1 MYIFNF
7 FIIVLLIYLDFLIL
21 SMIRSAI
28 KVSLPIMFGFVPLGV
43 AFGLLF
49 QNLGYPWYFA
59 SLMGIIVY
67 AGAAQFMAIGFLSA
81 GLGVIEIAMSTFF
94 LNSRHMF
101 YGLSFL
107 ESFGN
112 WNIRK
117 LYLIFGMTDE
127 TYALLTTIK
136 VPDSYLKERY
146 YLYITLFSQIYWVLG
161 CTIGALLADIL
172 TFNTDGMEFAAT
184 ALFVVLLIEQWIMVR
199 RLLPFILGFIS
210 SIIALMFFIEHML
223 LVAILLSIASIVFL
237 RLIKSELS

>member
-1 MYIFNF
+1 M
-7 FIIVLLIYLDFLIL
+7 VQ
-21 SMIRSAI
+21 SAFKI
-28 KVSLPIMFGFVPLGV
+28 SLPIMFGFVPLGI

-49 QNLGYPWYFA
+49 QDLGYPWYFA

-67 AGAAQFMAIGFLSA
+67 AGAAQFMSIGFLSA
-81 GLGVIEIAMSTFF
+81 GLGAVENAMSTFF

-127 TYALLTTIK
+127 TYALLTTIQ
-136 VPDSYLKERY
+136 VPDSFVKERY
-146 YLYITLFSQIYWVLG
+146 YLYITLFAQFYWVLG

-172 TFNTDGMEFAAT
+172 AFNTDGMEFAAT
-184 ALFVVLLIEQWIMVR
+184 ALFVVLLIEQWIIVR
-199 RLLPFILGFIS
+199 RLLPFIVGFVS
-210 SIIALMFFIEHML
+210 SVIALAFFINHML
-223 LVAILLSIASIVFL
+223 LVAIMISIASIVFM
-237 RLIKSELS
+237 RLIKGSES

>member
-1 MYIFNF
+1 M
-7 FIIVLLIYLDFLIL
+7 V
-21 SMIRSAI
+21 RSAVKI
-28 KVSLPIMFGFVPLGV
+28 SLPIMFGFVPLGI

-49 QNLGYPWYFA
+49 QDLGYPWYFA

-81 GLGVIEIAMSTFF
+81 GLGVVEIAMSTFF

-112 WNIRK
+112 WNMRK

-136 VPDSYLKERY
+136 VPERFVKERY
-146 YLYITLFSQIYWVLG
+146 YLYITLFAQFYWVLG
-161 CTIGALLADIL
+161 CTIGAILADVL

-184 ALFVVLLIEQWIMVR
+184 ALFVVLLIEQWIIVR
-199 RLLPFILGFIS
+199 RLLPFIIGFTS
-210 SIIALMFFIEHML
+210 SVIALVFFINHML
-223 LVAILLSIASIVFL
+223 LTAIMISIASIVFM
-237 RLIKSELS
+237 RLIKGSQS

>member
-1 MYIFNF
+1 MVQSTFKI
-7 FIIVLLIYLDFLIL
+7 
-21 SMIRSAI
+21 
-28 KVSLPIMFGFVPLGV
+28 SLPILFGFVPLGI

-49 QNLGYPWYFA
+49 QDLGYPWYFA

-81 GLGVIEIAMSTFF
+81 GLGVVEIAMSTFF

-127 TYALLTTIK
+127 TYALLTTIQ
-136 VPDSYLKERY
+136 VPDSFVKERY
-146 YLYITLFSQIYWVLG
+146 YLYITLFAQFYWVLG

-172 TFNTDGMEFAAT
+172 AFNTDGMEFAAT
-184 ALFVVLLIEQWIMVR
+184 ALFVVLLIEQWIIVR
-199 RLLPFILGFIS
+199 RLLPFIVGFVS
-210 SIIALMFFIEHML
+210 SVIALAFFINHML
-223 LVAILLSIASIVFL
+223 LVAIMISIASIVFM
-237 RLIKSELS
+237 RLIKGSES

>member
-1 MYIFNF
+1 M
-7 FIIVLLIYLDFLIL
+7 V
-21 SMIRSAI
+21 RSAVKI
-28 KVSLPIMFGFVPLGV
+28 SLPIMFCFVPLGI

-49 QNLGYPWYFA
+49 QDLGYPWYFA

-81 GLGVIEIAMSTFF
+81 GLGVVEIAMSTFF

-136 VPDSYLKERY
+136 VPERFVKERY
-146 YLYITLFSQIYWVLG
+146 YLYITLFAQFYWVLG
-161 CTIGALLADIL
+161 CTIGAILADVL

-184 ALFVVLLIEQWIMVR
+184 ALFVVLLIEQWIIVR
-199 RLLPFILGFIS
+199 RLLPFIVGFIS
-210 SIIALMFFIEHML
+210 SIIALVFFINHML
-223 LVAILLSIASIVFL
+223 LTAIMISITSIVFM
-237 RLIKSELS
+237 RLIKGSQS

>member
-1 MYIFNF
+1 M
-7 FIIVLLIYLDFLIL
+7 VQ
-21 SMIRSAI
+21 SAF
-28 KVSLPIMFGFVPLGV
+28 KVSLPIMFGFVPLGI

-49 QNLGYPWYFA
+49 QDLGYPWYFA

-81 GLGVIEIAMSTFF
+81 GLGVVEIAMSTFF

-127 TYALLTTIK
+127 TYALLTTIQ
-136 VPDSYLKERY
+136 VPDSFVKEQY
-146 YLYITLFSQIYWVLG
+146 YLYITLFAQFYWVLG

-172 TFNTDGMEFAAT
+172 AFNTDGMEFAAT
-184 ALFVVLLIEQWIMVR
+184 ALFVVLLIEQWIIVR
-199 RLLPFILGFIS
+199 RLLPFIVGFVS
-210 SIIALMFFIEHML
+210 SVIALAFFINHML
-223 LVAILLSIASIVFL
+223 LVAIMISIASIVFM
-237 RLIKSELS
+237 RLIKGSES

>member
-1 MYIFNF
+1 
-7 FIIVLLIYLDFLIL
+7 
-21 SMIRSAI
+21 
-28 KVSLPIMFGFVPLGV
+28 MFGFVPLGI

-49 QNLGYPWYFA
+49 QDLGYPWYFA

-81 GLGVIEIAMSTFF
+81 GLGVVEIAMSTFF

-127 TYALLTTIK
+127 TYALLTTIQ
-136 VPDSYLKERY
+136 VPESFVKERY
-146 YLYITLFSQIYWVLG
+146 YLYITLFAQFYWVLG
-161 CTIGALLADIL
+161 CTIGAILADVL

-184 ALFVVLLIEQWIMVR
+184 ALFVVLLIEQWIIVR
-199 RLLPFILGFIS
+199 RLLPFIVGFIS
-210 SIIALMFFIEHML
+210 SIIALVFFINHML
-223 LVAILLSIASIVFL
+223 LTAIMISIASIVFM
-237 RLIKSELS
+237 RLIKGSQS

>member
-1 MYIFNF
+1 LAF
-7 FIIVLLIYLDFLIL
+7 FKLLFIE
-21 SMIRSAI
+21 MIRSAI
-28 KVSLPIMFGFVPLGV
+28 KISLPIMFGFVPLGI

-49 QNLGYPWYFA
+49 QDLGYPWYFA

-67 AGAAQFMAIGFLSA
+67 AGAAQFMAIGFLSV
-81 GLGVIEIAMSTFF
+81 GLGIVEIAMSTFF

-112 WNIRK
+112 WNLRK

-136 VPDSYLKERY
+136 VPKSFQKERY
-146 YLYITLFSQIYWVLG
+146 YLYITLFSQIYWVIG

-172 TFNTDGMEFAAT
+172 TFNTNGMEFAAT

-199 RLLPFILGFIS
+199 KLLPFIVGFIS
-210 SIIALMFFIEHML
+210 SIIALVFFLDHML
-223 LVAILLSIASIVFL
+223 LVAIMVSIISIVLL
-237 RLIKSELS
+237 RLIKVNHYE

>member
-1 MYIFNF
+1 
-7 FIIVLLIYLDFLIL
+7 
-21 SMIRSAI
+21 
-28 KVSLPIMFGFVPLGV
+28 MFGFVPLGI

-49 QNLGYPWYFA
+49 QDLGYPWYFA

-81 GLGVIEIAMSTFF
+81 GLGVVEIAMSTFF

-127 TYALLTTIK
+127 TYALLTTIQ
-136 VPDSYLKERY
+136 VPERFVKERY
-146 YLYITLFSQIYWVLG
+146 YLYITLFAQFYWVLG
-161 CTIGALLADIL
+161 CTIGAILADVL

-184 ALFVVLLIEQWIMVR
+184 ALFVVLLIEQWIIVR
-199 RLLPFILGFIS
+199 RLLPFIVGFIS
-210 SIIALMFFIEHML
+210 SIIALVFFINHML
-223 LVAILLSIASIVFL
+223 LTAIMISIASIVFM
-237 RLIKSELS
+237 RLIKGSQS

>member
-1 MYIFNF
+1 M
-7 FIIVLLIYLDFLIL
+7 VQ
-21 SMIRSAI
+21 SAFKI
-28 KVSLPIMFGFVPLGV
+28 SLPIMFGFVPLGI

-49 QNLGYPWYFA
+49 QDLGYPWYFA

-67 AGAAQFMAIGFLSA
+67 AGAGQFMAIGFLSA
-81 GLGVIEIAMSTFF
+81 GLGVVEIAMSTFF

-127 TYALLTTIK
+127 TYALLTTIQ
-136 VPDSYLKERY
+136 VPDSFVKERY
-146 YLYITLFSQIYWVLG
+146 YLYITLFAQFYWVLG

-172 TFNTDGMEFAAT
+172 AFNTDGMEFAAT
-184 ALFVVLLIEQWIMVR
+184 ALFVVLLIEQWIIVR
-199 RLLPFILGFIS
+199 RLLPFIVGFVS
-210 SIIALMFFIEHML
+210 SVIALAFFINHML
-223 LVAILLSIASIVFL
+223 LVAIMISIASIVFM
-237 RLIKSELS
+237 RLIKGSES

>member
-1 MYIFNF
+1 
-7 FIIVLLIYLDFLIL
+7 
-21 SMIRSAI
+21 
-28 KVSLPIMFGFVPLGV
+28 MFGFVPLGI

-49 QNLGYPWYFA
+49 QDLGYPWYFA

-81 GLGVIEIAMSTFF
+81 GLGVVEIAMSTFF

-112 WNIRK
+112 WNMRK

-136 VPDSYLKERY
+136 VPERFVKERY
-146 YLYITLFSQIYWVLG
+146 YLYITLFAQFYWVLG
-161 CTIGALLADIL
+161 CTIGAILADVL

-184 ALFVVLLIEQWIMVR
+184 ALFVVLLIEQWIIVR
-199 RLLPFILGFIS
+199 RLLPFIVGFIS
-210 SIIALMFFIEHML
+210 SIIALVFFINHML
-223 LVAILLSIASIVFL
+223 LTAIMISIASIVFM
-237 RLIKSELS
+237 RLIKGSQS

>member
-1 MYIFNF
+1 
-7 FIIVLLIYLDFLIL
+7 
-21 SMIRSAI
+21 
-28 KVSLPIMFGFVPLGV
+28 MFGFVPLGI

-49 QNLGYPWYFA
+49 QDLGYPWYFA
-59 SLMGIIVY
+59 SLMGIIFY

-81 GLGVIEIAMSTFF
+81 GLGVVEIAMSTFF

-136 VPDSYLKERY
+136 VPERFVKERY
-146 YLYITLFSQIYWVLG
+146 YLYITLFAQFYWVLG
-161 CTIGALLADIL
+161 CTIGAILADVL

-184 ALFVVLLIEQWIMVR
+184 ALFVVLLIEQWIIVR
-199 RLLPFILGFIS
+199 RLLPFIVGFIS
-210 SIIALMFFIEHML
+210 SIIALVFFLNHML
-223 LVAILLSIASIVFL
+223 LTAIMISIASIVFM
-237 RLIKSELS
+237 RLIKGSQS

>member
-1 MYIFNF
+1 M
-7 FIIVLLIYLDFLIL
+7 VQ
-21 SMIRSAI
+21 SAFKI
-28 KVSLPIMFGFVPLGV
+28 SLPIMFGFVPLGI

-49 QNLGYPWYFA
+49 QDLGYPWYFA

-67 AGAAQFMAIGFLSA
+67 AGAAQFMAISFLSA
-81 GLGVIEIAMSTFF
+81 GLGVVEIAMSTFF

-127 TYALLTTIK
+127 TYALLTTIQ
-136 VPDSYLKERY
+136 VPDSFVKERY
-146 YLYITLFSQIYWVLG
+146 YLYITLFAQFYWVLG

-172 TFNTDGMEFAAT
+172 AFNTDGMEFAAT
-184 ALFVVLLIEQWIMVR
+184 ALFVVLLIEQWIIVR
-199 RLLPFILGFIS
+199 RLLPFIIGFVS
-210 SIIALMFFIEHML
+210 SVIALTFFINHML
-223 LVAILLSIASIVFL
+223 LVAIMISIASIVFM
-237 RLIKSELS
+237 RLIKGSES

>member
-1 MYIFNF
+1 M
-7 FIIVLLIYLDFLIL
+7 VQ
-21 SMIRSAI
+21 SAFKI
-28 KVSLPIMFGFVPLGV
+28 SLPIMFGFVPLGI

-49 QNLGYPWYFA
+49 QDLGYPWYFA

-81 GLGVIEIAMSTFF
+81 GLGVVEIAMSTFF

-127 TYALLTTIK
+127 TYALLTTIQ
-136 VPDSYLKERY
+136 VPDSFVKERY
-146 YLYITLFSQIYWVLG
+146 YLYITLFAQFYWVLG

-172 TFNTDGMEFAAT
+172 AFNTDGMEFAAT
-184 ALFVVLLIEQWIMVR
+184 ALFVVLLIEQWLIVR
-199 RLLPFILGFIS
+199 RLLPFIVGFVS
-210 SIIALMFFIEHML
+210 SVIALAFFINHML
-223 LVAILLSIASIVFL
+223 LVAIMISIASIVFM
-237 RLIKSELS
+237 RLIKGSES

>member
-1 MYIFNF
+1 
-7 FIIVLLIYLDFLIL
+7 
-21 SMIRSAI
+21 
-28 KVSLPIMFGFVPLGV
+28 MFGFVPLGI

-49 QNLGYPWYFA
+49 QDLGYPWYFA

-81 GLGVIEIAMSTFF
+81 GLGVVEIAMSTFF

-112 WNIRK
+112 WNMRK

-127 TYALLTTIK
+127 TYALLTTIQ
-136 VPDSYLKERY
+136 VPDGFIKERY
-146 YLYITLFSQIYWVLG
+146 YLYITLFAQFYWVLG
-161 CTIGALLADIL
+161 CTIGAILADVL

-184 ALFVVLLIEQWIMVR
+184 ALFVVLLIEQWIIVR
-199 RLLPFILGFIS
+199 RLLPFIVGFIS
-210 SIIALMFFIEHML
+210 SIIALVFFINHML
-223 LVAILLSIASIVFL
+223 LTAIMISIASIVFM
-237 RLIKSELS
+237 RLIKGSQS

>member
-1 MYIFNF
+1 M
-7 FIIVLLIYLDFLIL
+7 VQ
-21 SMIRSAI
+21 SAFKI
-28 KVSLPIMFGFVPLGV
+28 SLPIMFGFVPLGI

-49 QNLGYPWYFA
+49 QDLGYPWYFA

-81 GLGVIEIAMSTFF
+81 GLGVVEIAMSTFF

-127 TYALLTTIK
+127 TYALLTTIQ
-136 VPDSYLKERY
+136 VPDSFVKERY
-146 YLYITLFSQIYWVLG
+146 YLYITLFAQFYRVLG

-172 TFNTDGMEFAAT
+172 AFNTDGMEFAAT
-184 ALFVVLLIEQWIMVR
+184 ALFVVLLIEQWIIVR
-199 RLLPFILGFIS
+199 RLLPFIVGFVS
-210 SIIALMFFIEHML
+210 SVIALAFFINHML
-223 LVAILLSIASIVFL
+223 LVAIMISIASIVFM
-237 RLIKSELS
+237 RLIKGSES

>member
-1 MYIFNF
+1 
-7 FIIVLLIYLDFLIL
+7 
-21 SMIRSAI
+21 
-28 KVSLPIMFGFVPLGV
+28 MFGFVPLGI

-49 QNLGYPWYFA
+49 QDLGYPWYFA

-81 GLGVIEIAMSTFF
+81 GLGVVEIAMSTFF

-136 VPDSYLKERY
+136 VPERFVKERY
-146 YLYITLFSQIYWVLG
+146 YLYITLFAQFYWVLG
-161 CTIGALLADIL
+161 CTIGAILADVL

-184 ALFVVLLIEQWIMVR
+184 ALFVVLLIEQWIIVR
-199 RLLPFILGFIS
+199 RLLPFIVGLIS
-210 SIIALMFFIEHML
+210 SIIALVFFINHML
-223 LVAILLSIASIVFL
+223 LTAIMISIASIVFM
-237 RLIKSELS
+237 RLIKGSQS

>member
-1 MYIFNF
+1 M
-7 FIIVLLIYLDFLIL
+7 VQ
-21 SMIRSAI
+21 SAFKI
-28 KVSLPIMFGFVPLGV
+28 SLPIMFGFVPLGI

-49 QNLGYPWYFA
+49 QDLGYPWYFA

-81 GLGVIEIAMSTFF
+81 GLGVVEIAMSTFF

-127 TYALLTTIK
+127 TYALLTTIQ
-136 VPDSYLKERY
+136 VPDSFVKERY
-146 YLYITLFSQIYWVLG
+146 YLYITLFAQIYWVLG
-161 CTIGALLADIL
+161 CTIGAILADVL

-184 ALFVVLLIEQWIMVR
+184 ALFVVLLIEQWIIVR
-199 RLLPFILGFIS
+199 GLLPFIVGFVS
-210 SIIALMFFIEHML
+210 SVFALAFFINHML
-223 LVAILLSIASIVFL
+223 LVAIMISIASIVFM
-237 RLIKSELS
+237 RLIKGSES